1 MAKVLE
7 ERYGKHGVAFLV
19 DEGVTGI
26 LEYYGAS
33 VALFGMAEKGSVN
46 VKVKVESL
54 GGHSSVPPRHTG
66 SESHTACVCS
76 CLTSADVGN
85 L

>member
-1 MAKVLE
+1 M
-7 ERYGKHGVAFLV
+7 V

-46 VKVKVESL
+46 VKVKIESL

-66 SESHTACVCS
+66 SEFYTISTFFPFA
-76 CLTSADVGN
+76 SADIG
-85 L
+85 

>member
-1 MAKVLE
+1 MANVLE
-7 ERYGKHGVAFLV
+7 ERYGKHGIAFLV

-54 GGHSSVPPRHTG
+54 GGHSSIPPRHTG
-66 SESHTACVCS
+66 SEFYTISICS
-76 CLTSADVGN
+76 FYASADVGN